1 MDLLPAPAAHVEPE
15 VPVTGIDNNHGADI
29 DVETVPKTSF
39 SEIDIPLAAT
49 QLAQAAGRLIRSRKD
64 SGVVAILD
72 PRLATKGY
80 GKKLVS
86 TLPPMKRT
94 IEFSEVVQFLKSI

>member
-1 MDLLPAPAAHVEPE
+1 
-15 VPVTGIDNNHGADI
+15 
-29 DVETVPKTSF
+29 
-39 SEIDIPLAAT
+39 
-49 QLAQAAGRLIRSRKD
+49 LIRSRKD